1 MGPFASSLCKDRVHR
16 YQELYLAPVKAK
28 GKISD
33 ALMSFGSGLELGK
46 TLEKKLITTFGKNV
60 DELYL
65 LCGFFTFHER

>member
-1 MGPFASSLCKDRVHR
+1 MGPFASSLCKDRVR

-28 GKISD
+28 GKISV

-65 LCGFFTFHER
+65 LCVFFTFHER